1 MHTLFAPLF
10 ADLRPQGAGWAATS
24 LARSIRRVTLGMIAV
39 WQIVMVL
46 AAAVSIGWSAWPL
59 MTLNALLAGVAV
71 LALSRFSA
79 LPVWPMSIAMAYLG
93 LAAYVSSG
101 DLASVLVFAA
111 CWQVNFATCAIGLTL
126 LGRAAVPVAMVVAV
140 SISAGLTVMVPG
152 WGFDLPVTIVVTQ
165 TSIILAL
172 RFGLPPL
179 FALAHRTDHEEQL
192 SAEAIERAEVAHR
205 TSLQIAEEA
214 RVLHDTAINTL
225 GAIAN
230 GGASIANTE
239 QVQRQC
245 RNDLAVLTELQ
256 SARSEPQPSAQ
267 LLVEALQGSWTPI
280 RRAGAPDGDIV
291 DAVADMDVR
300 TVAGFA
306 GALRE
311 ALTNASKHS
320 GAPFIDVFVA
330 VDEASLTIEVRD
342 RGVGFDPSAVRT
354 RGLTRSVQERAEELG
369 FAVHIDSAPGSGTRV
384 VLSLSL
390 AGEAER
396 ATEPIDSSDRVE
408 RTIRSLLQRG
418 ALLWA
423 GGVTVVS
430 VILTASNSANHTLSA
445 AVMIAIMVGATLMAG
460 LAARDR
466 HGQWIIV
473 ILVLAPSAIFLCA
486 AVTTGF
492 GSVNAM
498 HWQALAPTAPFV
510 LLISRRVGRGSAVA
524 ATVLWIGTAL
534 GIMILGLPATVDA
547 YAIVAVAIAVGLG
560 FAVVWDRFQ
569 YAVAQLCT
577 DSAASSQR
585 VFWANLEAKAAQAA
599 QRTYLRW
606 IDTGLEPT
614 IQLMREL
621 VDGRRDAQVRATRVA
636 CGHEE
641 RYLRQVIQVGPELVH
656 LGQSVFPTM
665 RLAHDRGIDL
675 TLRLGDQD
683 AADRASADDIADEL
697 TAVIESSTPADRIV
711 ASLFPV
717 REGLQLTMVRLPGAL
732 SGGSAQMGQSPQSA
746 EDPLTLQYLFPLPR
760 AA

>member
-1 MHTLFAPLF
+1 MHTLFAPLV
-10 ADLRPQGAGWAATS
+10 ADLRPRGAGWAATS
-24 LARSIRRVTLGMIAV
+24 LTRSIRRVTLGMIAV
-39 WQIVMVL
+39 WQVVMIL

-59 MTLNALLAGVAV
+59 MTLNALLGGAAV
-71 LALSRFSA
+71 LALSRFPA

-111 CWQVNFATCAIGLTL
+111 CWQVNFAICAIGLTM
-126 LGRAAVPVAMVVAV
+126 LGRAAVPVAMMVAI
-140 SISAGLTVMVPG
+140 SISAGLVVLVPE
-152 WGFDLPVTIVVTQ
+152 WGFDLPVTITVTQ
-165 TSIILAL
+165 ASIILAL

-179 FALAHRTDHEEQL
+179 LALAHRTDHEEQL
-192 SAEAIERAEVAHR
+192 SAEAIERAEVAQR
-205 TSLQIAEEA
+205 TSLQVAEEA

-230 GGASIANTE
+230 GGVSIANTE

-245 RNDLAVLTELQ
+245 RKDLAVLTELQ

-280 RRAGAPDGDIV
+280 RRAGATDEDLV
-291 DAVADMDVR
+291 DAVADVDAR
-300 TVAGFA
+300 AVAGFA
-306 GALRE
+306 GAVRE
-311 ALTNASKHS
+311 SLTNASKHS
-320 GAPFIDVFVA
+320 GAPLIDVLAA
-330 VDEASLTIEVRD
+330 VDQTSLTIEVSD
-342 RGVGFDPSAVRT
+342 RGVGFDPSVVHT
-354 RGLTRSVQERAEELG
+354 RGLARSVQERAEELG
-369 FAVHIDSAPGSGTRV
+369 FTVHIASTPGRGTRV
-384 VLSLSL
+384 VLSLPL
-390 AGEAER
+390 NDGVER
-396 ATEPIDSSDRVE
+396 ATDPIDSSARVE
-408 RTIRSLLQRG
+408 RTIRGLLQRG

-423 GGVTVVS
+423 GGVTAVS
-430 VILTASNSANHTLSA
+430 VILTATNSANHTLSA
-445 AVMIAIMVGATLMAG
+445 VVMIAIMVGVTV
-460 LAARDR
+460 LARVAVPDR
-466 HGQWIIV
+466 RGRWVIA
-473 ILVLAPSAIFLCA
+473 ILVLAPSAIFFCT

-492 GSVNAM
+492 GSVNAL

-510 LLISRRVGRGSAVA
+510 LLIARRVGRSSTVT

-534 GIMILGLPATVDA
+534 GIMVLGLPATLDA
-547 YAIVAVAIAVGLG
+547 YVIVAVALAVGLG
-560 FAVVWDRFQ
+560 FGVVWDRFQ
-569 YAVAQLCT
+569 YAVAQLCS

-585 VFWANLEAKAAQAA
+585 VFWADLEAKAAQAA

-606 IDTGLEPT
+606 IDTGLDPT

-621 VDGRRDAQVRATRVA
+621 VDGTRDAQAHATRVA

-641 RYLRQVIQVGPELVH
+641 RYLRQVIQVGPDLMH

-683 AADRASADDIADEL
+683 AADRIAANEIANEI
-697 TAVIESSTPADRIV
+697 TAVIKASTPADRIV

-717 REGLQLTMVRLPGAL
+717 REGLQLTLVRLPEPL
-732 SGGSAQMGQSPQSA
+732 IEETTEMGETRHA
-746 EDPLTLQYLFPLPR
+746 ESYPLTSQFIFPLTL